1 MVIGIFLSKKLEKE
15 LGSHAVKKE
24 PVSNEGTECAYQRIG
39 ILYIDRKHLCTS

>member
-24 PVSNEGTECAYQRIG
+24 LFHMKELSVP
-39 ILYIDRKHLCTS
+39 TSV